1 MDNKKLIELVKK
13 MRAEMGL
20 GIMEI
25 KSALEEAKGD
35 EKKAKE
41 ILKKKG
47 FEKAQKKAEREIKAG
62 RIFTYTHTTG
72 TIGVMVE
79 LLCETDFVAKNEE
92 FMAVGRD
99 IALQVAAM
107 NPKND
112 KELLKQDYI
121 KDGSIKVSD
130 LIVGLVAKFGEN
142 IKLGRFERFE
152 I

>member
-13 MRAEMGL
+13 MRAELGL
-20 GIMEI
+20 GMMEI

-35 EKKAKE
+35 ESKAKE

-47 FEKAQKKAEREIKAG
+47 FEKAEKKAEREIKTG
-62 RIFTYTHTTG
+62 RVFTYTHSTG

-92 FMAVGRD
+92 FMAVGKD

-107 NPKND
+107 KPKNE

-121 KDGSIKVSD
+121 KDGSMKVGD

-152 I
+152 L